1 MPETCGIS
9 CEPASQTN
17 TSRDG
22 GRVGYAGNRAQARFR
37 REEAC
42 LSLVGNAAM
51 LERLIALAVLS
62 TVINPSGARA
72 EATSPEMVACHKQA
86 AQRYIADFRQ
96 VGTPQESFDGSPIIV
111 TKFQNDNEQY
121 EKYLAECMK
130 REKKSLARPPAYS
143 AGEIWLSEQSQ
154 RATNVLAFAL

>member
-1 MPETCGIS
+1 MLS
-9 CEPASQTN
+9 CRFDAFGNGVMQRILEYH
-17 TSRDG
+17 R
-22 GRVGYAGNRAQARFR
+22 YA
-37 REEAC
+37 EECRKIAA
-42 LSLVGNAAM
+42 SLVNPRHKQTLQEMAA
-51 LERLIALAVLS
+51 LIAFAALS
-62 TVINPSGARA
+62 TVVNPSSARA

-96 VGTPQESFDGSPIIV
+96 VSTPQESFDGSAIIV

-143 AGEIWLSEQSQ
+143 AGEIWLSEQSR

>member
-1 MPETCGIS
+1 MDR
-9 CEPASQTN
+9 ASIPP
-17 TSRDG
+17 RP
-22 GRVGYAGNRAQARFR
+22 
-37 REEAC
+37 
-42 LSLVGNAAM
+42 LVGNAAV

-62 TVINPSGARA
+62 TVIDPSGARA
-72 EATSPEMVACHKQA
+72 EATSPGMAACHKEA

-96 VGTPQESFDGSPIIV
+96 VSAPQESFDGSPIIV

-143 AGEIWLSEQSQ
+143 AGEIWLSEQSR
-154 RATNVLAFAL
+154 RATNVLAFAP

>member
-1 MPETCGIS
+1 MDR
-9 CEPASQTN
+9 ASIPPQP
-17 TSRDG
+17 
-22 GRVGYAGNRAQARFR
+22 
-37 REEAC
+37 
-42 LSLVGNAAM
+42 LVGNAAV

-96 VGTPQESFDGSPIIV
+96 VSTSQESFDGSPIIV

-130 REKKSLARPPAYS
+130 REKKSLARPPAYF
-143 AGEIWLSEQSQ
+143 AGEIWLSE
-154 RATNVLAFAL
+154 

>member
-1 MPETCGIS
+1 MDR
-9 CEPASQTN
+9 ASIPP
-17 TSRDG
+17 RP
-22 GRVGYAGNRAQARFR
+22 
-37 REEAC
+37 
-42 LSLVGNAAM
+42 LVGNAAV

-72 EATSPEMVACHKQA
+72 EATSPEMVACHKEA

-96 VGTPQESFDGSPIIV
+96 VSTPQESFDGSPIIV
-111 TKFQNDNEQY
+111 TTFQNDNPRY

-130 REKKSLARPPAYS
+130 RERKTLARPPVYS
-143 AGEIWLSEQSQ
+143 AGEIWLSEYSR

>member
-1 MPETCGIS
+1 MLTCRFD
-9 CEPASQTN
+9 AF
-17 TSRDG
+17 
-22 GRVGYAGNRAQARFR
+22 GNG
-37 REEAC
+37 
-42 LSLVGNAAM
+42 VM

-62 TVINPSGARA
+62 TVVNLSSVRA

-96 VGTPQESFDGSPIIV
+96 VGAPQESFDGSSIIV

-143 AGEIWLSEQSQ
+143 AGEIWLSEQSR

>member
-1 MPETCGIS
+1 MDR
-9 CEPASQTN
+9 ASIPP
-17 TSRDG
+17 
-22 GRVGYAGNRAQARFR
+22 QA
-37 REEAC
+37 
-42 LSLVGNAAM
+42 LVGNAAV

-96 VGTPQESFDGSPIIV
+96 VSTPQESFDGSPIVV
-111 TKFQNDNEQY
+111 TTFQNDNEQY

-143 AGEIWLSEQSQ
+143 AGEIWLNEQSR

>member
-1 MPETCGIS
+1 MDR
-9 CEPASQTN
+9 ASIP
-17 TSRDG
+17 
-22 GRVGYAGNRAQARFR
+22 AQA
-37 REEAC
+37 
-42 LSLVGNAAM
+42 LVGNAAV

-62 TVINPSGARA
+62 TVINPSGARV
-72 EATSPEMVACHKQA
+72 EATSPELAACHKEA

-96 VGTPQESFDGSPIIV
+96 VSTTQESFDGSPIIV

-130 REKKSLARPPAYS
+130 REKKSLAKPPAYS
-143 AGEIWLSEQSQ
+143 AGKIWLSQQSR